1 MAYFRFA
8 TYDIEDTE
16 KLPFSAADY
25 SKFKFGDGDVAEN
38 FGQLLAQSFIEKNR
52 QLLLE
57 NEEIIVISSPY
68 NSIPTAS
75 FYMTAAFKKHLNF
88 FLFENGKKAA
98 MDSKI
103 HRYKT
108 YSTDYGELD
117 FEARKQ
123 LISTDKYHLDSLF
136 LENRLCLFLDDVK
149 ITGSHEYVIKKQ
161 IIENNLEGKG
171 AFGFLYLAELKNDS
185 IAPQFENIL
194 NYAYV
199 KGLSE
204 IVEIMAKPDFH
215 FNTRLIKYLLLLSDI
230 ELFLEKVEKNK
241 QKQLIDWAI
250 SNNYHLMEEYQ
261 VNINKIIQS
270 FRNQ

>member
-8 TYDIEDTE
+8 TYDIEDTN
-16 KLPFSAADY
+16 KLPFSSSDY
-25 SKFKFGDGDVAEN
+25 SKFKFGDGEVAED
-38 FGQLLAQSFIEKNR
+38 FGKRLANTFIEKNS

-57 NEEIIVISSPY
+57 SEEIVVISSPY

-75 FYMTAAFKKHLNF
+75 FWMTASFKKHLNL
-88 FLFENGKKAA
+88 FLFENGKNAA

-123 LISTDKYHLDSLF
+123 LIATDKYHLDSLF
-136 LENRLCLFLDDVK
+136 LQNRLCLFLDDVK

-171 AFGFLYLAELKNDS
+171 TFGFLYLAELKNDS

-199 KGLSE
+199 KGLDE
-204 IVEIMAKPDFH
+204 IVEIMQKPSFH
-215 FNTRLIKYLLLLSDI
+215 FNTRLIKYLLLLNDI
-230 ELFLEKVEKNK
+230 DVFLEKVDKNK

-261 VNINKIIQS
+261 QNLALIQ
-270 FRNQ
+270 RNL

>member
-8 TYDIEDTE
+8 TYDIEDTQ

-25 SKFKFGDGDVAEN
+25 SKFKFGDGVVSEN
-38 FGQLLAQSFIEKNR
+38 FGQILAQTFIEKHQ

-57 NEEIIVISSPY
+57 NEEIVVISSPY

-75 FYMTAAFKKHLNF
+75 FYMTASFKIHLNL
-88 FLFENGKKAA
+88 FLFKNGKKAA
-98 MDSKI
+98 LDSKI

-123 LISTDKYHLDSLF
+123 LISTDKYHLDSSF
-136 LENRLCLFLDDVK
+136 LKNRLCLFLDDVK

-161 IIENNLEGKG
+161 ILENNLNEKG
-171 AFGFLYLAELKNDS
+171 TFGFLYLAELKNDK
-185 IAPQFENIL
+185 IAPQFENIM

-199 KGLSE
+199 KGLNE
-204 IVEIMAKPDFH
+204 IVEIMKKPSFH
-215 FNTRLIKYLLLLSDI
+215 FNTRLIKYLLLLPNIDF
-230 ELFLEKVEKNK
+230 FLEKIDKNK
-241 QKQLIDWAI
+241 QKQLVNWAI

-261 VNINKIIQS
+261 ININKII
-270 FRNQ
+270 NNGN

>member
-8 TYDIEDTE
+8 TFDIEDTE
-16 KLPFSAADY
+16 KLPFSGSDY
-25 SKFKFGDGDVAEN
+25 SKFKFGDGDVAED
-38 FGQLLAQSFIEKNR
+38 FGKLLAHSFIEKHS

-57 NEEIIVISSPY
+57 NEEIVVISSPY

-75 FYMTAAFKKHLNF
+75 FWMTAAFKKYLNL

-108 YSTDYGELD
+108 YSIDYGELD

-123 LISTDKYHLDSLF
+123 LISTDQYHLDSLF

-171 AFGFLYLAELKNDS
+171 MFGFLYLAELKNDL

-199 KGLSE
+199 KGLDE
-204 IVEIMAKPDFH
+204 IVEIMIKSSFH
-215 FNTRLIKYLLLLSDI
+215 FNTRLIKYLLLCPNIDI
-230 ELFLEKVEKNK
+230 FLKKVDKNK
-241 QKQLIDWAI
+241 QKQLLNWAI
-250 SNNYHLMEEYQ
+250 SNNYHLMDEYRK
-261 VNINKIIQS
+261 NINIIAKS
-270 FRNQ
+270 Y